1 MINFS
6 FYSINSVIFQSL
18 YLFYGVNQSNKKGFL
33 VKVAFRGHTSLYK
46 INSRLSL
53 RRYLHHQS
61 RLILQHPTMV
71 FFSIYIF
78 SHSYSY
84 WSVPKFW
91 IWCTFLVHIFM
102 VKAWQF
108 LLQNYRVLCW
118 AGTFL
123 LQNIMV
129 LCWASTFFLQN

>member
-91 IWCTFLVHIFM
+91 IWCTFFGTYIHGESLAIFTTPYISYIWFP
-102 VKAWQF
+102 VKEKF
-108 LLQNYRVLCW
+108 LNLIS
-118 AGTFL
+118 F
-123 LQNIMV
+123 IKF
-129 LCWASTFFLQN
+129 S

>member
-61 RLILQHPTMV
+61 RLILQHPPTMALFFQSI
-71 FFSIYIF
+71 FFS
-78 SHSYSY
+78 
-84 WSVPKFW
+84 
-91 IWCTFLVHIFM
+91 
-102 VKAWQF
+102 
-108 LLQNYRVLCW
+108 VLIVIE
-118 AGTFL
+118 AFQSFEFDAFFGTSNSL
-123 LQNIMV
+123 IAV
-129 LCWASTFFLQN
+129 